1 MSIFTNKSIKSAKFL
16 GVRTG
21 EDTGF
26 LATYNYSI
34 YSFFVRYTDGSSETI
49 QLAPDY
55 KAKDR
60 KLFKTLMDLSNE
72 APEALAQSTAKHKP
86 PMARSSSDIYSDLKS
101 IKELHDSG
109 VLSDDIYEE
118 QKEKLLSELTSS
130 DKSDNSAAPSEDNLF
145 IKRNGSRPVGEAHT
159 IVYIDNVP
167 HKEYDIDRGV
177 GIKLEPG
184 THTVYFKRA
193 AVKSAPLEITIVSDE
208 VYQIV
213 FSAKV
218 FSIDATYSRQ

>member
-1 MSIFTNKSIKSAKFL
+1 MSIFMNKSIKSAKFL

-49 QLAPDY
+49 QLAPDF
-55 KAKDR
+55 KAKDK

-72 APEALAQSTAKHKP
+72 SPKEPTPAPSRYETTKV
-86 PMARSSSDIYSDLKS
+86 RTSSEIYSDLKS
-101 IKELHDSG
+101 IKELYDSG

-130 DKSDNSAAPSEDNLF
+130 DKSDNSVAPSEDNLF

-184 THTVYFKRA
+184 THTIYFKRA
-193 AVKSAPLEITIVSDE
+193 AVKSAPIEITIVSNE
-208 VYQIV
+208 VYQIA

-218 FSIDATYSRQ
+218 FSIDAACSRQ